1 MVYINTPRQAE
12 FNAVA
17 QMRTLGYLDAQVC
30 APGADGGIDVSSER
44 ALAQVKHRGAQT
56 GRPDIQRLYG
66 ARGDQ
71 THLDLL
77 FFSASGYSRHAVEYA
92 DEAGIMLF
100 TYDLSGELEP
110 VNSAA
115 YELAQSGYEGFEEP
129 DVEYLDNETP
139 LPLDSSGG
147 GSGGTTGR
155 PYFRAGVCSAALGS
169 VGLVYAQEWSTWVGL
184 LLCTFALFCWIVA
197 WAVNP
202 GRMGTL
208 RRG

>member
-1 MVYINTPRQAE
+1 VGYINTPRQAE

-17 QMRTLGYLDAQVC
+17 KMRTLGYLDAQVC

-110 VNSAA
+110 VNAAA
-115 YELAQSGYEGFEEP
+115 YELARSGYEGFEEH
-129 DVEYLDNETP
+129 DYEYLDHEMR
-139 LPLDSSGG
+139 LPLAVSEA
-147 GSGGTTGR
+147 GSEGRTGR
-155 PYFRAGVCSAALGS
+155 PYFQVGVCSAVLGG
-169 VGLVYAQEWSTWVGL
+169 VGLVHAQTWSTWVGL
-184 LLCTFALFCWIVA
+184 LLWSFALFCWIVA
-197 WAVNP
+197 WAVNSRP
-202 GRMGTL
+202 AGNP
-208 RRG
+208 RRD